1 MREISET
8 EDNRKQMEDASGKRT
23 RHAWFELIAGLVTVM
38 IAVFWLMFL
47 IDRVVMPL
55 ITIAGVEHRIP
66 DLHFLTF
73 SEADSICKRLDLE
86 LIPGRTRIENRLDP
100 GTILDQFPVAGVSAK
115 PGRRIEVVISDRE
128 RMVECP
134 NVVGRSPREAA
145 IAATS
150 TGLTVKTE
158 RIRYRH
164 SGKYPEGVV
173 MIQDPDYKTM
183 LHRGDEL
190 KLVVSLGVKPTE
202 IIAPDLVGRK
212 LEGVNIILAKYGLRL
227 GIIRRFPDK
236 SLPSG
241 TIMSQDPPAGTA
253 MKSGQKVSVRVA
265 IAPISSSNPDTSSER
280 QETGSEETD

>member
-1 MREISET
+1 LNKITET
-8 EDNRKQMEDASGKRT
+8 EDSWKPVKDSSGQRI
-23 RHAWFELIAGLVTVM
+23 RHTWLELIAGLVTVG
-38 IAVFWLMFL
+38 IAVFWLIFL

-73 SEADSICKRLDLE
+73 SEADSICRGLDLE

-100 GTILDQFPVAGVSAK
+100 GTILDQFPVAGVSVK

-145 IAATS
+145 ITAAS
-150 TGLTVKTE
+150 KGLTVETE

-164 SGKYPEGVV
+164 SRKYPEGVV

-183 LHRGDEL
+183 LHRDDEL
-190 KLVVSLGVKPTE
+190 RLVVSLGVKPTE
-202 IIAPDLVGRK
+202 IVAPNLVGRK
-212 LEGVNIILAKYGLRL
+212 LEGVNIILAKYNLRL
-227 GIIRRFPDK
+227 GRIRRFPDR
-236 SLPSG
+236 SLSSG
-241 TIMSQDPPAGTA
+241 TIMSQDPQAGTA

-265 IAPISSSNPDTSSER
+265 IAPVSNLKPGTSGER
-280 QETGSEETD
+280 QETGSEETE

>member
-8 EDNRKQMEDASGKRT
+8 EDNWKQMEDSSGKRT
-23 RHAWFELIAGLVTVM
+23 RHAWLELIAGLVTVM

-66 DLHFLTF
+66 DLHFLMF
-73 SEADSICKRLDLE
+73 SEADSICKGLDLE
-86 LIPGRTRIENRLDP
+86 LISGRTRIENRLDP

-128 RMVECP
+128 KMVECP
-134 NVVGRSPREAA
+134 NIVGRSPREAE
-145 IAATS
+145 IAAAS
-150 TGLTVKTE
+150 TGLIVKTE

-164 SGKYPEGVV
+164 SRKYPEGVV
-173 MIQDPDYKTM
+173 MIQDPNYKTM

-190 KLVVSLGVKPTE
+190 RLVVSLGEKPTE

-212 LEGVNIILAKYGLRL
+212 LDGVSIILAKYSLRL
-227 GIIRRFPDK
+227 GRVRRFPDR

-241 TIMSQDPPAGTA
+241 TIMSQDPPAGTT

-265 IAPISSSNPDTSSER
+265 IAPVSSSKPDTSVEG